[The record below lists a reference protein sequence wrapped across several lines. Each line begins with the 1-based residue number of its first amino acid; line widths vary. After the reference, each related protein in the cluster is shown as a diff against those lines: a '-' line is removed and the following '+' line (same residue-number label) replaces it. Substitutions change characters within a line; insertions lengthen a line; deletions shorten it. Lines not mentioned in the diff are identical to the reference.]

1 MKNIDELNNLGPS
14 LTLDFHKIKV
24 GDLLKLLVSGEDEE
38 QMVII
43 LKERADP
50 PKNIYATGGYTLP
63 CKNWKMFSWDV
74 VGLDGRKWVM
84 ETTTI
89 GKHPSNLILTR
100 TGEEQRFL
108 KAKLVSRPEK
118 A

>member
-1 MKNIDELNNLGPS
+1 MKNIDELNNIGVS
-14 LTLDFHKIKV
+14 RVLDWNKIEV
-24 GDLLKLLVSGEDEE
+24 GDLLKLLISGLDEE
-38 QMVII
+38 QMVIV
-43 LKERADP
+43 LKERH
-50 PKNIYATGGYTLP
+50 YSSSLP
-63 CKNWKMFSWDV
+63 ECFPAPQKNWKMFSWDV
-74 VGLDGRKWVM
+74 AAADGRKWVM

>member
-89 GKHPSNLILTR
+89 GKRPNALKLTHPEGELYGR
-100 TGEEQRFL
+100 T
-108 KAKLVSRPEK
+108 KLVSRPEK